1 MIIAGEYINWN
12 IAEEVEEIVKVS
24 LIGSRMRELSQEIKS

>member
-1 MIIAGEYINWN
+1 MIIAGECLNLA

-24 LIGSRMRELSQEIKS
+24 LIGNRMRELSQSVK

>member
-12 IAEEVEEIVKVS
+12 IAEEVEDIVKVS
-24 LIGSRMRELSQEIKS
+24 IIGSRMRELSNNLK

>member
-1 MIIAGEYINWN
+1 MIIAGECLNWD

-24 LIGSRMRELSQEIKS
+24 LIGNRMRELSQSVK